1 MVSAG
6 ERRSAAD
13 VLAKAKAKTERVR
26 LLLDGDL
33 LDQHEQLAA
42 ELAALGEGSDQMT
55 ELSERILA
63 LEEEMKAAEVEFVFK
78 GIGRGRWRAMIADH
92 PPTEEQ
98 RAQGAEFNIDT
109 FPFVAMAACLDE
121 PRMTIDELVEL
132 NDRAL
137 NEVQFSLLWAGC
149 LKAALGTGAALPSS
163 EAARRHLANVRPNSE
178 LQLN

>member
-1 MVSAG
+1 MPTAG

-33 LDQHEQLAA
+33 LDQHEQLSAEFEA
-42 ELAALGEGSDQMT
+42 DGENVELA
-55 ELSERILA
+55 ERIVA
-63 LEEEMKAAEVEFVFK
+63 LEAEIRDAEVEFVFK
-78 GIGRGRWRAMIADH
+78 GMGRGRWRALIAEH
-92 PPTEEQ
+92 PPTDDQ
-98 RAQGAEFNIDT
+98 KAQGAEFNVDT

-121 PRMTIDELVEL
+121 PRMTVDELKEL

-137 NEVQFSLLWAGC
+137 TEVQFSHLWTGC
-149 LKAALGTGAALPSS
+149 LKAALGTGATVPSS